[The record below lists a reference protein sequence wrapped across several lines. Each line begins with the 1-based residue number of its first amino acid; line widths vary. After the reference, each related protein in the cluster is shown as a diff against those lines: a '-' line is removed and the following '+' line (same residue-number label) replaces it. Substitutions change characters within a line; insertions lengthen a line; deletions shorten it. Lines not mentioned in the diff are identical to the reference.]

1 MLKIFMN
8 EPFATGHELA
18 QALLK
23 DSLASVQKSLMNGE
37 ICFEQEGMTILK
49 AEKWGLSQWR
59 R

>member
-37 ICFEQEGMTILK
+37 FRECDHEF
-49 AEKWGLSQWR
+49 
-59 R
+59 